1 VDEREIIA
9 SLVQIAEE
17 EEVYGIEVV
26 VCPEAGDPASGS
38 RYAITLA
45 NRPDSG
51 EEPYEQTPAE
61 AADGVTSPE
70 AAALASAPT
79 IHLVVSPMVGTFHR
93 GTERGGPP
101 IVEVGDAV
109 TMGQTLGYVESLKVL
124 RDLTAG
130 VDGTVRA
137 ILAGDDE
144 PVDYGRA
151 LFELEPRS

>member
-1 VDEREIIA
+1 MDEQEIIA
-9 SLVQIAEE
+9 SLARIAEE

-26 VCPEAGDPASGS
+26 VRPAAGDPASGS
-38 RYAITLA
+38 RYAITLSSRA
-45 NRPDSG
+45 AEG
-51 EEPYEQTPAE
+51 EEPCEPTPEEVAE
-61 AADGVTSPE
+61 REATTE

-79 IHLVVSPMVGTFHR
+79 IHLIVSPMVGTFHR

-101 IVEVGDAV
+101 LVELGQAV
-109 TMGQTLGYVESLKVL
+109 TTGQTLGYVESLKVL
-124 RDLTAG
+124 RDLTAD

-151 LFELEPRS
+151 LFELEPNY